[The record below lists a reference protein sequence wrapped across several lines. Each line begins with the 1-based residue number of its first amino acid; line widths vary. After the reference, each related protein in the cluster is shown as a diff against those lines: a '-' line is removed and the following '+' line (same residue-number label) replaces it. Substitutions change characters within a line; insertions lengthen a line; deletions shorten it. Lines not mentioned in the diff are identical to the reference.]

1 MPTLLQYY
9 QMSNNLQTIL
19 LATATAD
26 ALGVPVEFERRKD
39 LQENPVTDMR
49 EFGTYKQPKGTWSD
63 DTSLMLCLAESMVE
77 GLDLQRLAQKFIAWK
92 NDNYWTAR
100 GWVFDIGIGTRIAIE
115 RLENGTPPEL
125 ASGFDEMDN
134 GNGSLMR
141 ILPLVMYIKDLDIDQ
156 RYEWTKKVSSL
167 THAHVRSVMAC
178 FYYLEFAKKIVEG
191 KDKFQA
197 YTELQSEM
205 ITHFE
210 KREINTLEIQKFSRL
225 LTKDIS
231 TVNEKYIQSRGYVI
245 YTLEA
250 AVWCILTTS
259 NYKEAVLKAVNLGED
274 TDTTAAVA
282 GGLAGLIYGI
292 ESIPKEWLEV
302 IARKLDIVELA
313 NRFEK

>member
-1 MPTLLQYY
+1 M
-9 QMSNNLQTIL
+9 NNFQTIL

-26 ALGVPVEFERRKD
+26 ALGVPVEFESRED
-39 LQENPVTDMR
+39 LQQNPVTDMR
-49 EFGTYKQPKGTWSD
+49 EFGTYNQPKGTWSD

-77 GLDLQRLAQKFIAWK
+77 GLDLQKLAQKFIAWK

-100 GWVFDIGIGTRIAIE
+100 GWVFDIGIATRQAIE

-125 ASGFDEMDN
+125 AGGFDEMDN

-210 KREINTLEIQKFSRL
+210 KREINPQEIQKFSRL

>member
-1 MPTLLQYY
+1 M
-9 QMSNNLQTIL
+9 NNLQTIL

-26 ALGVPVEFERRKD
+26 ALGVPVEFTPRAV
-39 LQENPVTDMR
+39 LSQNPVTDMR
-49 EFGTYKQPKGTWSD
+49 GYGTYNQPQGTWSD
-63 DTSLMLCLAESMVE
+63 DTSLMLCLAESLVE
-77 GLDLQRLAQKFIAWK
+77 GLDLQKLAQKFIAWK

-115 RLENGTPPEL
+115 RLEKGTPPEL
-125 ASGFDEMDN
+125 AGGFDEMDN

-178 FYYLEFAKKIVEG
+178 FYYLEFAKKILEG
-191 KDKFQA
+191 KDKFLA
-197 YTELQSEM
+197 YTELQSKM
-205 ITHFE
+205 IAHFE
-210 KREINTLEIQKFSRL
+210 KREINPQEIQKFSRL

-274 TDTTAAVA
+274 TDTTAAVT
-282 GGLAGLIYGI
+282 GGLAGLIYGL

-302 IARKLDIVELA
+302 LARKVDIIKLA

>member
-1 MPTLLQYY
+1 MP
-9 QMSNNLQTIL
+9 NNLQTIL
-19 LATATAD
+19 LATATSD
-26 ALGVPVEFERRKD
+26 ALGVPVEFSRRKD
-39 LQENPVTDMR
+39 LQQNPVTDMR

-77 GLDLQRLAQKFIAWK
+77 GLDLQKLAQKFIAWK

-100 GWVFDIGIGTRIAIE
+100 GWVFDIGIATRQAIE

-125 ASGFDEMDN
+125 AGGFDEMDN

-178 FYYLEFAKKIVEG
+178 FYYLEFAKKILEG
-191 KDKFQA
+191 KDKFLA

-205 ITHFE
+205 IAHFE
-210 KREINTLEIQKFSRL
+210 KREINPQEIQKFSRL

-250 AVWCILTTS
+250 AVWCVLTTS
-259 NYKEAVLKAVNLGED
+259 NYKEAFLKAVNLGED

-292 ESIPKEWLEV
+292 ESIPKDWLEV
-302 IARKLDIVELA
+302 VARKVDIVELA